1 MEIKTSS
8 SASVSSSEPRSVQA
22 SRRSGSRN
30 DEREAEF
37 SSREVAQHEHESRV
51 AQSVTQGSEARFF
64 AIDSRDETQDD
75 PRLQVRAM
83 RERVRQTYSEQESSA
98 VNREIQKQ
106 LAQDVSAEKNAR
118 HNEARNPID
127 LIA

>member
-22 SRRSGSRN
+22 SRRSDSRN
-30 DEREAEF
+30 EREAEF
-37 SSREVAQHEHESRV
+37 SSREVAQHEHESRA

-106 LAQDVSAEKNAR
+106 LAQDVSAEKSAR